1 MPECNVHDAIR
12 RRLRDC
18 RFVPGT
24 KLLPQAVAD
33 TLGVSVI
40 PVRECFIRFAE
51 CGMLN
56 WVKNKGFF
64 VPKFSRKQI
73 IDDYFQIYCGIL
85 ASSSTLIRLP
95 SESRTRISRS
105 PFEEIVIHAKGTYSG
120 TVEEIEDFYRNL
132 FRILD
137 NPLMEKTIQ
146 YAVDRTHFYRCVDFD
161 RRECLRP
168 HFDERFRF
176 VDALERRDRRSVQK
190 AVSGAF
196 ERHLAS
202 IDDNYACAVRLLA
215 TRHSQLGSM
224 DQLAEAANR

>member
-12 RRLRDC
+12 RRLRDY
-18 RFVPGT
+18 RYVPGT
-24 KLLPQAVAD
+24 RLQPQAVAD
-33 TLGVSVI
+33 TLGVSII
-40 PVRECFIRFAE
+40 PVRECLIRFAE
-51 CGMLN
+51 CGMIK

-85 ASSSTLIRLP
+85 ASSSALMELP
-95 SESRTRISRS
+95 SKSRTRISRS
-105 PFEEIVIHAKGTYSG
+105 PLEEIVIQAKGAYSG
-120 TVEEIEDFYRNL
+120 TVEEIEDFYCNL

-146 YAVDRTHFYRCVDFD
+146 CAVDRTHFYRCVDFD
-161 RRECLRP
+161 RRGCLRP
-168 HFDERFRF
+168 HYDERFRF
-176 VDALERRDRRSVQK
+176 VDALERRDRRRLRR

-215 TRHSQLGSM
+215 ARHP
-224 DQLAEAANR
+224 QLASMVQSAERGAR